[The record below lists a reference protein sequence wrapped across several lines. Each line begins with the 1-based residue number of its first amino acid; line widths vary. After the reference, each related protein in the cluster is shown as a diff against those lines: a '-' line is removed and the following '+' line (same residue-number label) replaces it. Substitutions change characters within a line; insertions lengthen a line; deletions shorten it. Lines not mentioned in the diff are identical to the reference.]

1 MESRTWSR
9 TQELDS
15 QLSAPSTVT
24 QSASGVSKDEKPM
37 VSSPP
42 LIHPGSGKVG
52 SHPWSGRWSGA
63 LWAWQREGPKDRP
76 QVGQRLRGAGQAF
89 VHVWAQLKGF
99 PVPLQRVGS
108 SILIHGPS

>member
-15 QLSAPSTVT
+15 QLSAPSTIT

-37 VSSPP
+37 VSFPP

-89 VHVWAQLKGF
+89 GTASKAFLSLYRGW
-99 PVPLQRVGS
+99 GS
-108 SILIHGPS
+108 SILTHGPS